1 MLFSAFTG
9 SQPAVLLA
17 DDGSS
22 LNDSQEG
29 PAGDLSS
36 INTLVDDSGGDTSV
50 GGKSDSKAQSLE
62 PKDYLQRRYW
72 SLPFT
77 KS

>member
-50 GGKSDSKAQSLE
+50 GGKSDSKAQSS
-62 PKDYLQRRYW
+62 R
-72 SLPFT
+72 T
-77 KS
+77 